1 MGVRVGKSAEQAL
14 GRVAAG
20 VFCAA
25 SVASPA
31 SAFELSAANA
41 PPYAFALGTATLA
54 DSDRDASDDIGFGG
68 QIGFGV
74 PVLTWLTVEASYF
87 GTRFNS
93 DAPTDF
99 SQRAWGVDWVVN
111 FGGRDVLTPFV
122 LVGGGRVKND
132 VFPDALDES
141 GPFFN
146 LGAGFAGG
154 LAVPWLRYRG
164 EARLLHDNYLNDRQ
178 DFRVGFGVE
187 VVLGDLP
194 ERPAPPSI
202 IETVKV
208 IEVPAPPPSD
218 QDGDGVVDQ
227 FDRCPDTLKGVTV
240 DGFGCVVK
248 AQTVELRDVTFEF
261 NSSELTPNGRSVLE
275 PAVRFL
281 LSQPALRAEV
291 AGHTDSIGSEAYN
304 LKLSRARAE
313 SVREYLISRG
323 VAPSVLS
330 SVGYGEAQPVASND
344 TDEGRALNRR
354 VELKLLGER

>member
-14 GRVAAG
+14 GRVAAS

-31 SAFELSAANA
+31 FALELSAANA

-54 DSDRDASDDIGFGG
+54 DSERDASDDIGFGG

-132 VFPDALDES
+132 VFPNSLDES

-154 LAVPWLRYRG
+154 LTVPWLRYRG
-164 EARLLHDNYLNDRQ
+164 EARLLHDSYLNDRQ

-194 ERPAPPSI
+194 ERPAPPAV

-227 FDRCPDTLKGVTV
+227 FDR
-240 DGFGCVVK
+240 
-248 AQTVELRDVTFEF
+248 
-261 NSSELTPNGRSVLE
+261 
-275 PAVRFL
+275 
-281 LSQPALRAEV
+281 
-291 AGHTDSIGSEAYN
+291 
-304 LKLSRARAE
+304 
-313 SVREYLISRG
+313 
-323 VAPSVLS
+323 
-330 SVGYGEAQPVASND
+330 
-344 TDEGRALNRR
+344 
-354 VELKLLGER
+354 